1 MNDDRIPHPLKNF
14 VPRGSPPR
22 VAPVVVDIDPH
33 DDSAV
38 REMNRKE
45 LVLMVQTSSTP
56 AAVRL
61 ACIKELNDRI
71 DGRSPV
77 SNAVVA
83 KPERELE
90 ESDEEIINRFM
101 RGM

>member
-14 VPRGSPPR
+14 VPRGNPPR
-22 VAPVVVDIDPH
+22 TTPTLNIDH
-33 DDSAV
+33 NDDDAV

-45 LVLMVQTSSTP
+45 LVTMAYAQGTP
-56 AAVRL
+56 PAVKL

-77 SNAVVA
+77 SNVVVA
-83 KPERELE
+83 KPERDLE